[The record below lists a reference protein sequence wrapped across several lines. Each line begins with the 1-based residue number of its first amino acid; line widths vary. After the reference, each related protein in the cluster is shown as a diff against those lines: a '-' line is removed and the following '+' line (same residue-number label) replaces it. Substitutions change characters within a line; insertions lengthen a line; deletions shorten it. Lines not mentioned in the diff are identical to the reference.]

1 VERRTGR
8 CRDMGAAAL
17 YSWGRR
23 APLASAGRRARGR
36 KPAGDVAQGAR
47 DSSPEQGVGHGRRWL
62 TSSSSN
68 QRSAL
73 RHGWSRRARVESWQ
87 VELGQ
92 GEKGVPAPME
102 EEGTGSLEGLRRGGT
117 LSMGGSRQL
126 GGMELGG
133 HGVSAPAHVQETE
146 RRGCC
151 AEEAGQGVEK
161 GAEHMG
167 SGRHGRGCWP
177 SREEQGEGWASM
189 AGASARGG
197 RRLLAERR
205 RESGG

>member
-1 VERRTGR
+1 VLVEEV
-8 CRDMGAAAL
+8 
-17 YSWGRR
+17 
-23 APLASAGRRARGR
+23 AR
-36 KPAGDVAQGAR
+36 DVAQGAR
-47 DSSPEQGVGHGRRWL
+47 DPSPEQGVGHGRRRL

-68 QRSAL
+68 QRRAL
-73 RHGWSRRARVESWQ
+73 RHGWSRRARV

-92 GEKGVPAPME
+92 GEKRGARAHGRRRHRE
-102 EEGTGSLEGLRRGGT
+102 LGTTAQGRDAVHGRELL
-117 LSMGGSRQL
+117 L

-133 HGVSAPAHVQETE
+133 HGVSAPAHAQETE

-151 AEEAGQGVEK
+151 AEEADQGVEK

-197 RRLLAERR
+197 RGLLAERVASR
-205 RESGG
+205 GVDE